1 MTQHD
6 SDNVGNDAPAR
17 GDQPTAGGAADADTI
32 DFGYERVS
40 RGDKQT
46 RVAAVFDS
54 VADNYDIMNDLM
66 SMGIHRAWKHFT
78 LELAA
83 VREGDAV
90 LDLAGGTGDLAAGFA
105 RRVGPKGRVLL
116 SDINGAMLA
125 NGRDRMADRG
135 IVGNI
140 DYCLANAERLP
151 FADNSF
157 DCVTIGFGLRN
168 VTDKPAALAE
178 MQRVTKPG
186 GRALVLEFSKPAIP
200 GLGKIYDI
208 YSFTVLP
215 WLGKK
220 VANDEASYRYLAESI
235 RMHPDQA
242 TLQSMMEDA
251 GFARCG
257 YHNLTG
263 GIVAVHRGYKA

>member
-1 MTQHD
+1 M
-6 SDNVGNDAPAR
+6 GNDNDPRSAN
-17 GDQPTAGGAADADTI
+17 TNGAERDPDTI
-32 DFGYERVS
+32 DFGYERVA
-40 RGDKQT
+40 RGDKKQ

-66 SMGIHRAWKHFT
+66 SMGVHRAWKHFT

-83 VREGDAV
+83 VREGDRV
-90 LDLAGGTGDLAAGFA
+90 LDLAGGTGDLAAGFS
-105 RRVGPKGRVLL
+105 RRVGDSGRVLL

-125 NGRDRMADRG
+125 NGRDRLMDRG
-135 IVGNI
+135 IVANV
-140 DYCLANAERLP
+140 DYCLANAEKLP

-178 MQRVTKPG
+178 MARVTAPG
-186 GRALVLEFSKPAIP
+186 GRALVLEFSKPQVP
-200 GLGKIYDI
+200 GLDRLYDL
-208 YSFTVLP
+208 YSFSVLP
-215 WLGKK
+215 WLGKQ

-235 RMHPDQA
+235 RMHPDQN
-242 TLQSMMEDA
+242 TLADMMRDA
-251 GFARCG
+251 GFSRCG

>member
-1 MTQHD
+1 MTEHD
-6 SDNVGNDAPAR
+6 PQSAPNR
-17 GDQPTAGGAADADTI
+17 SQAGPQGAAEPDDSI
-32 DFGYERVS
+32 DFGYERVA
-40 RGDKQT
+40 RGEKQG

-66 SMGIHRAWKHFT
+66 SMGIHRAWKRFT

-83 VREGDAV
+83 VRPGDRV

-105 RRVGPKGRVLL
+105 RRVGPEGRVLL
-116 SDINGAMLA
+116 SDINAAMLA
-125 NGRDRMADRG
+125 NGRDRLADRG
-135 IVGNI
+135 VVGNV

-178 MQRVTKPG
+178 MARVTKPG
-186 GRALVLEFSKPAIP
+186 GRSLVLEFSKPAVP
-200 GLGKIYDI
+200 GLDKLYDL

-242 TLQSMMEDA
+242 TLQRMMETA
-251 GFARCG
+251 GFVRCG

-263 GIVAVHRGYKA
+263 GIVAVHRGYAA